1 MGADVHVHVPVTIT
15 VAGTPSDADLK
26 ALEATLRK
34 RIAAAITTGARA
46 GAHRQAPR
54 QASVAA
60 SEPARRAGALTP
72 GADWRVLRALTIPVG
87 IEEFL
92 GAVLAVNDADTGGI
106 PEVQQHELV
115 ERLGGHRHLATV
127 WLVEVLRAMALD
139 ELENAVTD
147 RFLDLAHADLV
158 VYAISPT
165 DGDRGVMAD
174 IDPTGAVAALP
185 PLAQVNARRVPDAD
199 HLLPGARALYS
210 ALPVPR
216 IDPAEV
222 VSTSQVTVR
231 TVTAV
236 DLTPFVDPAAFERRF
251 LPWGL
256 YTAELG
262 GRPLRLALQ
271 AGVVHRP
278 YSFDT
283 ATEVMLEQIGAQL
296 TEQPGFERPWRRFRA
311 DDPDL
316 PWFGR
321 RLLAGQQLVVA
332 AYELPLDP
340 ETLTAARW
348 RPDGRAQAGL
358 IRSRLAGDPT
368 SYHWGW
374 DFYWWLHNR
383 YGEPSTSRSPG
394 GNPFEYVALALDSTG
409 DLDRLLNE
417 ADASGDELLRYWL
430 LQELEASIFARNPRV
445 LALRD
450 ALSAQHRSRLDNT
463 YYPTSPDGPG
473 AIRLRDGSWL
483 YAGSDQSAVL
493 AEADGTYVVKA
504 KRQRLK
510 KEAADRL
517 RDAVPGV
524 AIAILKE
531 LSAAGSSQNY
541 TPDSFGVEVF
551 KRASAQIGLRESD
564 VENYSVER
572 SWRVEEVQSVVA
584 YGVAAYRLVLR
595 AVEREGDAP
604 WQPVGDTFT
613 RSDGDFEADLTYWAL
628 GRMGEVYQTIG
639 LVVSVV
645 GVIVVAWEAGVIALL
660 IEAGGGGLAVGIS
673 VVASEVLYFAK
684 VLLGKA
690 DLTWEGFFV
699 AAAEGYLMSVGFRAG
714 ALASAPIGRVIGAET
729 VSRLWTGIV
738 LERLAA
744 GAIGGGLS
752 AIATTFVGDL
762 VNAALH
768 DGQLSG
774 WRTYVRNLG
783 IGAGLGALGELT
795 MRPVLSG
802 LGRAAAPTAKAIVT
816 QLKAE
821 GVSLAT
827 FTALGTGALSRLRQ
841 VVSGLVA
848 QAEAGGLY
856 DAFEEYLVKVIDE
869 WGTTTVARRV
879 LELQGIRLTEAAEAG
894 VARLTYL
901 SEAPLEQEAVRRLT
915 TQLINAD
922 AASVAF
928 LEVLGR
934 MDPVVARRLLD
945 GAFGS
950 TEDVAR
956 LLAALARYPESQQR
970 AVVKLLTDAELVVAR
985 PGTGNPADALSHDLD
1000 VALEAEAK
1008 LAEGGSAPP
1017 ADAVPPP
1024 APPAPPPPVPPPP
1037 PPQGGGGAGVAGGR
1051 PPRVG
1056 GYTAEGVGDEFTHGP
1071 LPAPRDDL
1079 QVHTG
1084 HGSGRTEAQVL
1095 EDYANAVRDPK
1106 AGPATAAARE
1116 EGAGGAYIR
1125 ENLYYDAAQ
1134 ARVTRGLER
1143 AGIIRATADSVEV
1156 LDPDRYLAWLDR
1168 AYFHHG
1174 ETMLDPRM
1182 AQAIRDYVGAG
1193 APIRTIGVNPSTG
1206 GSSFAGSL
1214 PGTHAELQAVND
1226 VLRSGA
1232 EGPINVATL
1241 RAKYGGHFAACL
1253 HCRGVLDILSRTV
1266 PELRVLTG
1274 VAGP

>member
-1 MGADVHVHVPVTIT
+1 VGGDVHVHIPVTIT
-15 VAGTPSDADLK
+15 VAGTPSDADLA
-26 ALEATLRK
+26 ALETTLRK
-34 RIAAAITTGARA
+34 RIAVAITTAGARV
-46 GAHRQAPR
+46 GAQRQAPR
-54 QASVAA
+54 QSAVAPSA
-60 SEPARRAGALTP
+60 PEHRAGPPAP
-72 GADWRVLRALTIPVG
+72 GVDWRVLRALTVPVTVEG
-87 IEEFL
+87 FL
-92 GAVLAVNDADTGGI
+92 DAVLAVNDADTGGI
-106 PEVQQHELV
+106 PELTQRELI
-115 ERLGGHRHLATV
+115 ERLGGRERLATV
-127 WLVEVLRAMALD
+127 WLVEVLRTMALD
-139 ELENAVTD
+139 DLENVVTT
-147 RFLDLAHADLV
+147 RFLDLARADLA

-165 DGDRGVMAD
+165 DRDRGVIAAL
-174 IDPTGAVAALP
+174 DPGGAVGALP
-185 PLAQVNARRVPDAD
+185 PLARVNARRVPDAD

-222 VSTSQVTVR
+222 VSTSPVTVA
-231 TVTAV
+231 TVTAA
-236 DLTPFVDPAAFERRF
+236 DLALFIDIAAFEQRY
-251 LPWGL
+251 LPWDL
-256 YTAELG
+256 YSAELG
-262 GRPLRLALQ
+262 MLPLRLALQ

-296 TEQPGFERPWRRFRA
+296 TEQPGFERSWRRFRA

-316 PWFGR
+316 PWFAR
-321 RLLAGQQLVVA
+321 RLLPGQQLVVA

-348 RPDGRAQAGL
+348 RPDGKVQAAAIRA
-358 IRSRLAGDPT
+358 RLAGDPT
-368 SYHWGW
+368 AHHWGW
-374 DFYWWLHNR
+374 DFYWWLHDT
-383 YGEPSTSRSPG
+383 YGTSSTTRSPG

-409 DLDRLLNE
+409 DLTRLLD
-417 ADASGDELLRYWL
+417 AALASGDEPLRYWL
-430 LQELEASIFARNPRV
+430 LQELEASVFAGDSRV

-450 ALSAQHRSRLDNT
+450 ALSAQHRADLDNT
-463 YYPTSPDGPG
+463 YYPASPDGPG
-473 AIRLRDGSWL
+473 ALRLHDGSWL
-483 YAGSDQSAVL
+483 YAGIDQSAVL
-493 AEADGTYVVKA
+493 AKADGTYVVSA

-510 KEAADRL
+510 KDAADRL
-517 RDAVPGV
+517 REAVPRV
-524 AIAILKE
+524 AIDLLKE
-531 LSAAGSSQNY
+531 LSTGVSSQNY

-551 KRASAQIGLRESD
+551 TRASAEIGLRESD
-564 VENYSVER
+564 VENYTVER
-572 SWRVEEVQSVVA
+572 SWRVEEVQSVQA
-584 YGVAAYRLVLR
+584 HGIAAYRLVLR

-604 WQPVGDTFT
+604 WQPVGDTFSL
-613 RSDGDFEADLTYWAL
+613 SDGDFEADLIYWVL

-639 LVVSVV
+639 LAVTVIGVV
-645 GVIVVAWEAGVIALL
+645 VVAWEAGVIALL
-660 IEAGGGGLAVGIS
+660 IEAGGGAAAVGIS

-690 DLTWEGFFV
+690 ELTWEGFFL
-699 AAAEGYLMSVGFRAG
+699 AAAEGYLMSVGFRSG
-714 ALASAPIGRVIGAET
+714 ALAAAPIGRLIGGQT
-729 VSRLWTGIV
+729 VARLWTGIV
-738 LERLAA
+738 LERLAG

-752 AIATTFVGDL
+752 SVATTFVDDL

-802 LGRAAAPTAKAIVT
+802 LGRVAAPTAKAIVA
-816 QLKAE
+816 QLKTE

-827 FTALGTGALSRLRQ
+827 FSALGAGALSRLRQ

-879 LELQGIRLTEAAEAG
+879 LELQGIQLTAAAEEG

-901 SEAPLEQEAVRRLT
+901 SETPLEQEAVHRLT
-915 TQLINAD
+915 TRLITAD

-934 MDPVVARRLLD
+934 LDPAVVRRLLD

-956 LLAALARYPESQQR
+956 LLAGMARYPEEQQR
-970 AVVKLLTDAELVVAR
+970 AMVALLTDADLVPPR
-985 PGTGNPADALSHDLD
+985 TGGGNPADVLSRDLD
-1000 VALEAEAK
+1000 LALEAEVK
-1008 LAEGGSAPP
+1008 LAGGEPAPP
-1017 ADAVPPP
+1017 PTG
-1024 APPAPPPPVPPPP
+1024 PPAPPPARP
-1037 PPQGGGGAGVAGGR
+1037 GGADGGAGGGR
-1051 PPRVG
+1051 PPRLS
-1056 GYTAEGVGDEFTHGP
+1056 GYTAEGVGDEFTYGP

-1079 QVHTG
+1079 QVDTG
-1084 HGSGRTEAQVL
+1084 PGTGRTEGQVL
-1095 EDYANAVRDPK
+1095 EDYADAMRDPE

-1116 EGAGGAYIR
+1116 EGVGGAYVR

-1134 ARVTRGLER
+1134 RRVTRGLER
-1143 AGIIRATADSVEV
+1143 GGIIRATADSVEV

-1174 ETMLDPRM
+1174 ETLLDPRM
-1182 AQAIRDYVGAG
+1182 AQAIRDYIGAG
-1193 APIRTIGVNPSTG
+1193 APIRTIGVNPSSG

-1226 VLRSGA
+1226 VLQSGA

-1253 HCRGVLDILSRTV
+1253 HCRGVLDILSRSV